1 MAEHDVRLA
10 GRHMENQVTYIPN
23 PTTTVGDGTITI
35 AKLGGDITDLAK
47 ELLIQET
54 PDDAKTTL
62 EVTEGGGGTG
72 GAIVPFT
79 F

>member
-1 MAEHDVRLA
+1 MAEHDVRLS
-10 GRHMENQVTYIPN
+10 GRYMENQVTYIPN
-23 PTTTVGDGTITI
+23 PVPADGTITVD
-35 AKLGGDITDLAK
+35 KLGGDITDLAK